1 MATFVD
7 FLDSFALPHDAHGH
21 QSMVVSLI
29 GRLLY
34 KKLHFCPLNMKTLLE
49 LSTIFIEMST
59 RTENDMSDA
68 LDGRN
73 TETSARASLHRHKEE
88 IVVILRFS
96 LSLSPLCSLMLNIF
110 RFLYT
115 SLSLLIAAAVSATC
129 QKIIRGTSMQLPRK
143 SRLLLPSN
151 CTNSQLFIHKY
162 CTEFV
167 KSLTTTTYILKIPSP
182 FIQHAVLLCSAHNIK
197 LIRNH
202 TEQDI

>member
-1 MATFVD
+1 MICLT
-7 FLDSFALPHDAHGH
+7 PW
-21 QSMVVSLI
+21 MVVI
-29 GRLLY
+29 R
-34 KKLHFCPLNMKTLLE
+34 KRVRAQVFIDTRRKLSSF
-49 LSTIFIEMST
+49 
-59 RTENDMSDA
+59 
-68 LDGRN
+68 
-73 TETSARASLHRHKEE
+73 SA
-88 IVVILRFS
+88 FS
-96 LSLSPLCSLMLNIF
+96 LPLSPLCSLMLNIF

-197 LIRNH
+197 LIKNH